1 MKGWLTGVAFVFFN
15 FRISN
20 NKKKMLRAMSS
31 TPLLTPIDVRVP
43 PTMTQAIKPMLIF
56 LIVALIIFWAL
67 SAWSYDNEK
76 RQRAVQFWT
85 GGLGVLGVIAVGCAV
100 ILLIYGAR
108 VVEDGIRTLQL
119 QVTAISASVEKTSDT
134 VNGGVQNLNLF

>member
-1 MKGWLTGVAFVFFN
+1 
-15 FRISN
+15 
-20 NKKKMLRAMSS
+20 MLRAVSS